1 MYETSQ
7 EDYYTSNIFLQIYM
21 PIKIYLVFQALHNK
35 DIFVKNKIEYE
46 IYDFA
51 VYEISQLKHNCKYLK
66 DVSMLCN
73 TDLSMLLCN
82 LFQYLKFPAMVDFWG
97 DVFPT
102 CYIVWGLD
110 TAIKTNNM
118 VSWESGVFSN

>member
-82 LFQYLKFPAMVDFWG
+82 LFQYLKFPAMVDF
-97 DVFPT
+97 
-102 CYIVWGLD
+102 
-110 TAIKTNNM
+110 
-118 VSWESGVFSN
+118 